1 MGGPARLACAQ
12 AAAAGRPRPLAP
24 AVLGHV
30 CGCVGVAS
38 ALAGLG
44 SISVVEA
51 LSVPRT
57 LTEHWDAR
65 QRLKKAV
72 DVAIS
77 GLY

>member
-1 MGGPARLACAQ
+1 MGGPARLA
-12 AAAAGRPRPLAP
+12 AAAAGRPRALP

-51 LSVPRT
+51 LSVT
-57 LTEHWDAR
+57 TMD
-65 QRLKKAV
+65 
-72 DVAIS
+72 
-77 GLY
+77 

>member
-1 MGGPARLACAQ
+1 MGGPARLA
-12 AAAAGRPRPLAP
+12 AAAAGRPRALP

-57 LTEHWDAR
+57 ITEHWSAR

-72 DVAIS
+72 DVAIT